1 MIVDPRLNE
10 PPNEPPRPNV
20 RYPEYAEN
28 GSAKDPKRW
37 PIPITTWTIF
47 GLGILL
53 AAMLGSIG
61 TIVILVI
68 GLLFIGSIQ
77 VLSLIGMLP
86 LGIRMD
92 QQGIRIGGV
101 QAVEEGHSRV
111 RPRDK
116 PIQGFTRSMHV
127 YSCDW
132 EGVKRIKVLTN
143 SRELKAMSTGF
154 GPGPNEYHGEWW
166 YSLRDAAWAPGRFI
180 DVLTG
185 AVLVIEVETQRA
197 SFQATRPPKGRLGA
211 KVADRIY
218 QSDTMTWVIPT
229 RNPQAIKAALAAA
242 QPPVYED

>member
-10 PPNEPPRPNV
+10 PPKPNV

-37 PIPITTWTIF
+37 PIPVTTWTVF
-47 GLGILL
+47 GLGIVL
-53 AAMLGSIG
+53 AAVLGSIG
-61 TIVILVI
+61 AVIILILPLLLI
-68 GLLFIGSIQ
+68 GLIQ
-77 VLSLIGMLP
+77 VTSLICVLP

-101 QAVEEGHSRV
+101 QAAEEGRSRV

-116 PIQGFTRSMHV
+116 PIQGFTRAMHV
-127 YSCDW
+127 YSCEW
-132 EGVKRIKVLTN
+132 EGVKRIKVLTDR
-143 SRELKAMSTGF
+143 RELKAMSTGF
-154 GPGPNEYHGEWW
+154 GPGPNEYHQEWW
-166 YSLRDAAWAPGRFI
+166 YSLRTAAWAPGRFI

-197 SFQATRPPKGRLGA
+197 SFQATRPPKGKLGSH
-211 KVADRIY
+211 VANDIY
-218 QSDTMTWVIPT
+218 LSDTMTWVIPT
-229 RNPQAIKAALAAA
+229 RNPQGIKAALAAA